1 VALNPE
7 AAALVAKINK
17 EMGEGAVI
25 VASDMTTPPAFTTG
39 DLGLDISLGG
49 GWPGNQWC
57 EVIGMESHGKTFV
70 VLKTI
75 AANQALDPEFTTLW
89 IAAEPYDTDQATALG
104 VDNDRIVLI
113 PTQDMTY
120 AYEKIL
126 EFAEQRAVDC
136 VVIDSYPAM
145 IAAEEEEKSMD
156 EAVVALGARFTGK
169 FFRKAGHAWRR
180 NPDGSERP
188 ILGLFINQYRD
199 KIGGFAPHGTPKTTP
214 GGNAKN
220 YAFYVRAE
228 VKRDEFI
235 EEGLPGKNMKVKVGQ
250 VIKVTTIKNKA
261 AAPRQVTTI
270 DAYFRDAPAHGFKRG
285 EYDKVKTL
293 VIYGLLF
300 DVIIRKGAYYHI
312 GDLKIMGKDPMIER
326 IREDVD
332 LQEYIEAE
340 VRQIALHTGPRS
352 ITEADV
358 EEAVNEGKKRVT
370 RRKKSDEEDAA

>member
-1 VALNPE
+1 M
-7 AAALVAKINK
+7 AKINK
-17 EMGEGAVI
+17 EMGEGAVLL
-25 VASDMTTPPAFTTG
+25 ASGMTTPSPFTSG
-39 DLGLDISLGG
+39 DLGLDIALGG

-57 EVIGMESHGKTFV
+57 EVIGQESHGKTFV
-70 VLKTI
+70 VLKTV
-75 AANQALDPEFTTLW
+75 AANQALDPNFTTLW
-89 IAAEPYDTDQATALG
+89 IAAEPYDRGQADALG
-104 VDNDRIVLI
+104 VDNERVIVL
-113 PTQDMTY
+113 PTQDMTF

-180 NPDGSERP
+180 SPDGTDRP

-199 KIGGFAPHGTPKTTP
+199 KIGGFSPQGTPRTTP

-220 YAFYVRAE
+220 YAFYTRVE

-235 EEGLPGKNMKVKVGQ
+235 EEALPGKNMKVKVGQ
-250 VIKVTTIKNKA
+250 TIKATTIKNKA

-270 DAYFRDAPAHGFKRG
+270 DAYFRDAPLHGFKRG
-285 EYDKVKTL
+285 EYDAAKTL
-293 VIYGLLF
+293 MIYGLLY
-300 DVIIRKGAYYHI
+300 DVIIRKGAYFSV
-312 GDLKIMGKDPMIER
+312 GEQRWQGKDATLAA

-332 LQEYIEAE
+332 LAAHIETE
-340 VRQIALHTGPRS
+340 IRQIALHTGPRTIS
-352 ITEADV
+352 EADV
-358 EEAVNEGKKRVT
+358 DAAATEGTKKVT
-370 RRKKSDEEDAA
+370 RRKPLADAS

>member
-1 VALNPE
+1 VPLNPE
-7 AAALVAKINK
+7 AAVLAAKINK
-17 EMGEGAVI
+17 DMGEGAVI
-25 VASDMTTPPAFTTG
+25 IASEMTTPPAFTTG

-75 AANQALDPEFTTLW
+75 AANQSRDPEFTTLW
-89 IAAEPYDTDQATALG
+89 IAAEPYDTEQASALG
-104 VDNDRIVLI
+104 VDNDRVVLI

-188 ILGLFINQYRD
+188 ILGLFINQFRD
-199 KIGGFAPHGTPKTTP
+199 KIGGFSPQGTPRTTP

-235 EEGLPGKNMKVKVGQ
+235 EEALPGKNLKVKVGQ
-250 VIKVTTIKNKA
+250 VIKITTIKNKA
-261 AAPRQVTTI
+261 AAPRQVTSI
-270 DAYFRDAPAHGFKRG
+270 DAYFRDAPLHGFKRG
-285 EYDKVKTL
+285 DYDKVKTL

-300 DVIIRKGAYYHI
+300 DVIVRRGAYYDI
-312 GDLKIMGKDPMIER
+312 GDVTVKSKDAMVDR
-326 IREDVD
+326 VREDLD
-332 LQEYIEAE
+332 LQEYIERE

-352 ITEADV
+352 VTEADI
-358 EEAVNEGKKRVT
+358 ETASNEGTRKVT
-370 RRKKSDEEDAA
+370 RRRSVDEEDVA